1 MQGFASFRVLKKLQ
15 MLKIR
20 IKDWREVFG
29 DLDLTRDL
37 LVREVD
43 GWDRVEER
51 ALSLGN
57 GS

>member
-43 GWDRVEER
+43 GWDRVEEER
-51 ALSLGN
+51 ALSH
-57 GS
+57 